1 MKPKE
6 HTGSFF
12 LTKAVLGLL
21 DTIAQ
26 LEGQSRGVVVER
38 IMRFYLLKRGESNA
52 KDYWDKSKRV
62 YKAKKK
68 VLRASPYQPRLQARG
83 QSRGNQSE
91 RAARALHFRSPR
103 CLRPRK
109 SLSAHAQRNLF
120 SKF

>member
-21 DTIAQ
+21 DVIAE

-38 IMRFYLLKRGESNA
+38 IMRFYLLKRGESYE
-52 KDYWDKSKRV
+52 DCWDKSKRA

-68 VLRASPYQPRLQARG
+68 VLRASPYQSRLQARG

-91 RAARALHFRSPR
+91 RAARALHPRSPR

-120 SKF
+120 SKS

>member
-12 LTKAVLGLL
+12 LTHAVLGLL
-21 DTIAQ
+21 DVIAQ

-52 KDYWDKSKRV
+52 KDYWDKSKRA

-68 VLRASPYQPRLQARG
+68 VLRASAYQSRLQARG

-91 RAARALHFRSPR
+91 RAARALHPRSPR
-103 CLRPRK
+103 GLRPRK

-120 SKF
+120 SKS